1 MKTNAKKAEGVG
13 LFKGIFMAYSILLLH
28 VVLLAALGCL
38 VLFFRGVV
46 QYMFWIFLAGSSMI
60 VYSGY
65 RLYRRMKDERKNLRD
80 LLALPEMNG
89 RSVEVSLLDGFAS
102 VRVGGAPEGAGV
114 LALPPDA
121 YNTMPQIEYQ
131 MEARPPSRVR
141 ELTELARLLENQ
153 MITLDEYNRTKD
165 QLLNG
170 TIGP

>member
-1 MKTNAKKAEGVG
+1 MKKKAKSKEEVG

-46 QYMFWIFLAGSSMI
+46 QYMFWIFLGGSAMI
-60 VYSGY
+60 IYSGF
-65 RLYRRMKDERKNLRD
+65 RIYRRMKQERKNLRS
-80 LLALPEMNG
+80 LLSLPEMRN

-102 VRVGGAPEGAGV
+102 VRVGRDQGGSGV
-114 LALPPDA
+114 LTLPPDA
-121 YNTMPQIEYQ
+121 YHTVPQIES
-131 MEARPPSRVR
+131 RPPSRVR

-153 MITLDEYNRTKD
+153 MITLDEYNRTKA

-170 TIGP
+170 TAGI